1 MAICQTCQIPT
12 KGHVSCHWQE
22 HSWSSQCYWAPW
34 RSQIWFGRCHWVE
47 CRASLAPHI
56 FSNSSENLVG
66 WGTWLLKTSSQPP
79 LRPGRFDERRY
90 SSLAP
95 EASPWAPPV
104 TTLMEIDCYLATP
117 SLSSELTTSHILP
130 SLSPQSVIT
139 QMVSDGI
146 AFSHPFP
153 VIRANHILPSVSHR
167 SDGRLPPIL
176 FNLPC
181 HHFSAAFTFSH
192 LFPVIIFDHQRLFP
206 TLLMSHSLSF
216 P

>member
-22 HSWSSQCYWAPW
+22 HSWSSQRYWAPW

-47 CRASLAPHI
+47 CRASLAPHT
-56 FSNSSENLVG
+56 FYNSSENIF
-66 WGTWLLKTSSQPP
+66 SDSQPP

-130 SLSPQSVIT
+130 S
-139 QMVSDGI
+139 
-146 AFSHPFP
+146 
-153 VIRANHILPSVSHR
+153 VSHR

-181 HHFSAAFTFSH
+181 HHFSAFAFSH
-192 LFPVIIFDHQRLFP
+192 LFPVIIFDHQRLSSQ
-206 TLLMSHSLSF
+206 TLLMSHSLFYQSHHSDHLLK
-216 P
+216 PCTT

>member
-1 MAICQTCQIPT
+1 MAICQSCQIPT

-22 HSWSSQCYWAPW
+22 HSWSSQRYWAPW

-56 FSNSSENLVG
+56 FSD
-66 WGTWLLKTSSQPP
+66 SQPP
-79 LRPGRFDERRY
+79 LRPAGRFDERRY

-95 EASPWAPPV
+95 EGSPWAPPV

-130 SLSPQSVIT
+130 S
-139 QMVSDGI
+139 
-146 AFSHPFP
+146 
-153 VIRANHILPSVSHR
+153 VSHR

-181 HHFSAAFTFSH
+181 HHFPAFAFSH
-192 LFPVIIFDHQRLFP
+192 LFPVIIFDHQHIFP

>member
-1 MAICQTCQIPT
+1 MAICQSCQIPT

-22 HSWSSQCYWAPW
+22 HSWSSQRYWAPW

-56 FSNSSENLVG
+56 FSD
-66 WGTWLLKTSSQPP
+66 SQPP
-79 LRPGRFDERRY
+79 LRPAGRFDERRY

-95 EASPWAPPV
+95 EGSPWAPPV

-130 SLSPQSVIT
+130 S
-139 QMVSDGI
+139 
-146 AFSHPFP
+146 
-153 VIRANHILPSVSHR
+153 VSHR

-181 HHFSAAFTFSH
+181 HHFSAFTFSH
-192 LFPVIIFDHQRLFP
+192 LFPCHHLWPSTYLPDIAHV
-206 TLLMSHSLSF
+206 SLSLF
-216 P
+216 SIDITQFAIFSKMSAEGIFIARVPCPCQGTVLSTFRVLCLYSV